1 MAFKIAIVHDW
12 LTGFRGGEKC
22 LEVLCRAFP
31 EASLYTLLRVKGKTS
46 PAIERMDI
54 HTSFLQRFPG
64 IRHYYRWCLPLMPAA
79 VSRLHI
85 DDDVDVVVSFSHA
98 VAKGVR
104 VPPGVPHICYCFTPM
119 RYAWHRREDYF
130 GAGRSRSILPWNGA
144 RNAVLR
150 AIRNWDRETSRN
162 VTHFIAASKTVATR
176 IVEAYYRASRVIF
189 PPVDTDF
196 YTPDPSVNRDDF
208 YLYVGALSPYKRV
221 DLAVKA
227 CEQLGRRLI
236 VIGTGPE
243 TPRLKRIAGRY
254 TQFLGYRS
262 DEEIRHY
269 MRAAAAL
276 LFPANEDFGIVPV
289 EAQAC
294 GTPVIA
300 YGQGGATETV
310 VSADAADYPSG
321 LFFEEQ
327 TPQSLFRAIRRF
339 EQMPGRFDPHV
350 LRTLAERFSRTRFER
365 ELLGTVQGVVCDH
378 LEFSPEIAP
387 PRRSVRA
394 YEGPAPQSPTPEWS
408 MKDSPTLP
416 KSEWEVGPVAG
427 SRPKRESTT
436 H

>member
-31 EASLYTLLRVKGKTS
+31 EASLHTLLRVRDTAS

-54 HTSFLQRFPG
+54 HTSFLQCFPG

-79 VSRLHI
+79 VSRLRI
-85 DDDVDVVVSFSHA
+85 PEDVDVVVSFSHA
-98 VAKGVR
+98 VAKSVH

-130 GAGRSRSILPWNGA
+130 GKGRLRGMLPWNAA
-144 RNAVLR
+144 RAAVLR
-150 AIRNWDRETSRN
+150 GMRRWDRETSQG

-176 IVEAYYRASRVIF
+176 IVEAYYRSSRVIY

-196 YTPDPSVNRDDF
+196 YTPDAGVKRDDF
-208 YLYVGALSPYKRV
+208 YLYVGALAPYKRV
-221 DLAVKA
+221 DLAVTA
-227 CEQLGRRLI
+227 CEQLGRRFV
-236 VIGTGPE
+236 VIGSGPE
-243 TPRLKRIAGRY
+243 ARRLKRMAGRY
-254 TQFLGYRS
+254 TQFLGHRC

-269 MRAAAAL
+269 MRSAAAL

-300 YGQGGATETV
+300 FGEGGATETV
-310 VSADAADYPSG
+310 VSADAANYPSG

-339 EQMPGRFDPHV
+339 ERMPGRFDPHV
-350 LRTLAERFSRTRFER
+350 LRTLAERFSRPRFER
-365 ELLGTVQGVVCDH
+365 ELLRTIKGVVCEK
-378 LEFSPEIAP
+378 LECSPVAYPKGEPVAV
-387 PRRSVRA
+387 RRDSRRA
-394 YEGPAPQSPTPEWS
+394 SPTPEWS
-408 MKDSPTLP
+408 MKTPPVLSA
-416 KSEWEVGPVAG
+416 SELRV
-427 SRPKRESTT
+427 R
-436 H
+436 